1 MHAYFVK
8 TIPQFLTAYLVTKTT
23 IKKKPNKQTTTTTKE
38 KVLTDISYDP

>member
-23 IKKKPNKQTTTTTKE
+23 IKKKKQTNNHNNKR
-38 KVLTDISYDP
+38 KSTD

>member
-23 IKKKPNKQTTTTTKE
+23 IKKKTNKQPQQQK
-38 KVLTDISYDP
+38 KKY

>member
-23 IKKKPNKQTTTTTKE
+23 IKKKQTNKQPQQQK
-38 KVLTDISYDP
+38 KKY

>member
-23 IKKKPNKQTTTTTKE
+23 IKKKKTNKQPQQQK
-38 KVLTDISYDP
+38 KKY